1 MSDAFYSAPSYMSGG
16 YIVYGER
23 RRQRGA
29 GIMGSFRK
37 YMAPIGRQAFK
48 GIKQVARSKTM
59 RRIGKAAAAKGAEV
73 LTGVAV
79 DALTGQNVGES
90 FKNRTRDVA
99 LRTLT
104 GEEQQQ
110 RRQPQGR
117 KRHIQKLKQ
126 TPNTSNL
133 ITSTARAPPWKKR
146 RIISRAALNR
156 NSLF

>member
-1 MSDAFYSAPSYMSGG
+1 
-16 YIVYGER
+16 
-23 RRQRGA
+23 
-29 GIMGSFRK
+29 MGSFRK

-104 GEEQQQ
+104 GEEEQQQ
-110 RRQPQGR
+110 QQQRRRQPQGR

-126 TPNTSNL
+126 TTNTANH
-133 ITSTARAPPWKKR
+133 ITSTARTPSRKKR